1 MIFINSH
8 SKRLAEN
15 TLFVLFTFLMFGVCS
30 VNAQTSNVFNENSIA
45 QTHVIFGDKPVSGD
59 IVSFDKETQKFNLS
73 KIEGDSNLFGVVVTD
88 PVIVLTSTNGGV
100 PIARAGEVLVNV
112 TTLGGNIHAG
122 DLITSSKIQ
131 GKGQKAD
138 VSDKYI
144 IGTALQPFVRL
155 ATSTSKIEMSTTTN
169 VIYSGSIEVLLDV
182 GLKSTTSNIK
192 KTFPASTT
200 PLVNNSKS
208 QIEKKSKDPFTI
220 PIFIK
225 YIIAAT
231 IGIGSIVIAFK
242 NFGSNIR
249 NSVVSVG
256 RNPLAKSSI
265 QSIMVLDTILI
276 ILISMAGLFVGFT
289 VLFLPL

>member
-1 MIFINSH
+1 
-8 SKRLAEN
+8 
-15 TLFVLFTFLMFGVCS
+15 MF
-30 VNAQTSNVFNENSIA
+30 Q
-45 QTHVIFGDKPVSGD
+45 
-59 IVSFDKETQKFNLS
+59 
-73 KIEGDSNLFGVVVTD
+73 
-88 PVIVLTSTNGGV
+88 
-100 PIARAGEVLVNV
+100 
-112 TTLGGNIHAG
+112 
-122 DLITSSKIQ
+122 
-131 GKGQKAD
+131 
-138 VSDKYI
+138 DKYI

-155 ATSTSKIEMSTTTN
+155 ATSTNKIEMSTTTN
-169 VIYSGSIEVLLDV
+169 IIYSGSIEVLLDV
-182 GLKSTTSNIK
+182 GHINMTSNIK

-200 PLVNNSKS
+200 PPINSSKNQVEKNN
-208 QIEKKSKDPFTI
+208 KDPFTV

-231 IGIGSIVIAFK
+231 IGMGSIVIAFK

-265 QSIMVLDTILI
+265 QSIMVLDTVLI